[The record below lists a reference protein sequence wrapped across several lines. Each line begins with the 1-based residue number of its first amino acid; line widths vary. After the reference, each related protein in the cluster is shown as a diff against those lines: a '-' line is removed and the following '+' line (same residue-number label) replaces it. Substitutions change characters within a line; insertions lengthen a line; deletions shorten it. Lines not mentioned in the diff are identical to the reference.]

1 MKESQRDLNGTF
13 LLFTTFKFGHHTYQI
28 FVNLFVAFL
37 LRERMD
43 EIKNVINMS
52 FFVNQHIEMEIL
64 HKMLENKQKKRVT
77 FLNTL
82 IVIRFNILYENLQ
95 IYEKFAIF

>member
-1 MKESQRDLNGTF
+1 MSCLCNCCRNIGVDNVQLSIETASGNVKESQRDLNGTF

-52 FFVNQHIEMEIL
+52 FFC
-64 HKMLENKQKKRVT
+64 
-77 FLNTL
+77 
-82 IVIRFNILYENLQ
+82 
-95 IYEKFAIF
+95 